1 MDDEKIKEFCNIT
14 GAGAQVAQQLLQV
27 CNGNLE
33 MAINMH
39 MEGTFRLLSLA
50 LYLVCTVKEWLG

>member
-1 MDDEKIKEFCNIT
+1 MPKKPDKPAVVAVAEDAMDDDQIKAFCNIT
-14 GAGAQVAQQLLQV
+14 GAGAQVAQQLLQA

-39 MEGTFRLLSLA
+39 MEGQ
-50 LYLVCTVKEWLG
+50 